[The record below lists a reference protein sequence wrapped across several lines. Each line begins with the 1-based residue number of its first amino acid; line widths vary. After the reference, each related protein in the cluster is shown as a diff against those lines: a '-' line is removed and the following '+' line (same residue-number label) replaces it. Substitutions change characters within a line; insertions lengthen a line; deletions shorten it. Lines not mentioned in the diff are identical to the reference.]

1 MWGDLIRTCI
11 TIKLN
16 NYDSEILIIDK
27 SPLKLDV
34 IDCINIDKGIKELK
48 RLNIKREFI
57 KNLKEIIKKY
67 NIKEVFFVVQNSR
80 IIIREHKDL
89 PKIRKRD
96 LDGYINFEI
105 LQDSLL
111 TLDDYIV
118 KHKILDYRKNK
129 MDLQIILFPKEIE
142 KICLD
147 IATGLNLKHKYL
159 NMNFDILQKL
169 IDREKINLKNNDCMV
184 IENMDDVIILNYIK
198 MKKIYTSNVF
208 SKESSSEYITNLL
221 DKDIDIFYYGKEDN
235 FINTLKENG
244 FKVYKLN
251 SKLNISY
258 LCSDKTIDIQN
269 NKYLVNIGVVI

>member
-34 IDCINIDKGIKELK
+34 IDCINIYKGIKELK

-67 NIKEVFFVVQNSR
+67 NIKEVFFVVQNSQ

-105 LQDSLL
+105 LQESLL

-118 KHKILDYRKNK
+118 KYKILDYRKNK

>member
-111 TLDDYIV
+111 TLYDYIV
-118 KHKILDYRKNK
+118 KYKILDYRKNK

>member
-67 NIKEVFFVVQNSR
+67 NIKEVFFVVQNSQ

-118 KHKILDYRKNK
+118 KYKILDYRKNK

-142 KICLD
+142 KISLD

-235 FINTLKENG
+235 FINTLKENW
-244 FKVYKLN
+244 FNVYKLN

>member
-1 MWGDLIRTCI
+1 
-11 TIKLN
+11 
-16 NYDSEILIIDK
+16 
-27 SPLKLDV
+27 
-34 IDCINIDKGIKELK
+34 
-48 RLNIKREFI
+48 
-57 KNLKEIIKKY
+57 
-67 NIKEVFFVVQNSR
+67 
-80 IIIREHKDL
+80 
-89 PKIRKRD
+89 
-96 LDGYINFEI
+96 
-105 LQDSLL
+105 
-111 TLDDYIV
+111 
-118 KHKILDYRKNK
+118 

-147 IATGLNLKHKYL
+147 IATCLNLKHKYL

-184 IENMDDVIILNYIK
+184 IENMEDVIILNYIK

-235 FINTLKENG
+235 FINTLKENE

-258 LCSDKTIDIQN
+258 LCSDKIVDIQN

>member
-57 KNLKEIIKKY
+57 KNIKEIIKKY

-105 LQDSLL
+105 LQESLL

-118 KHKILDYRKNK
+118 KYKILDYRKNK

-184 IENMDDVIILNYIK
+184 IENMEDVIILNYIK

-235 FINTLKENG
+235 FINTLKENE

>member
-105 LQDSLL
+105 LQESLL

-118 KHKILDYRKNK
+118 KYKSLDYRKNK

>member
-118 KHKILDYRKNK
+118 KYKILDYRKNK
-129 MDLQIILFPKEIE
+129 MDLQIILFLKEIE

>member
-34 IDCINIDKGIKELK
+34 IDCINIDKGINELK

-57 KNLKEIIKKY
+57 KNIKEIIKKY

-105 LQDSLL
+105 LQESLL

-118 KHKILDYRKNK
+118 KYKILDYRKNK

>member
-111 TLDDYIV
+111 TLDYYIV
-118 KHKILDYRKNK
+118 KYKILDYRKNK

>member
-105 LQDSLL
+105 LQESLL

-118 KHKILDYRKNK
+118 KYKILDYRKNK
-129 MDLQIILFPKEIE
+129 MDLQIILFPKYIE
-142 KICLD
+142 KICTE
-147 IATGLNLKHKYL
+147 IAQNLNIKRKYL

>member
-105 LQDSLL
+105 LQESLL

-118 KHKILDYRKNK
+118 KYKILDYRKNK

-235 FINTLKENG
+235 FINTLKENE

>member
-118 KHKILDYRKNK
+118 KYKILDYRKK
-129 MDLQIILFPKEIE
+129 
-142 KICLD
+142 
-147 IATGLNLKHKYL
+147 
-159 NMNFDILQKL
+159 
-169 IDREKINLKNNDCMV
+169 
-184 IENMDDVIILNYIK
+184 
-198 MKKIYTSNVF
+198 
-208 SKESSSEYITNLL
+208 
-221 DKDIDIFYYGKEDN
+221 
-235 FINTLKENG
+235 
-244 FKVYKLN
+244 
-251 SKLNISY
+251 
-258 LCSDKTIDIQN
+258 
-269 NKYLVNIGVVI
+269 

>member
-80 IIIREHKDL
+80 IIIREHKDS

-105 LQDSLL
+105 LQESLL

-118 KHKILDYRKNK
+118 KYKILDYRRNK

>member
-105 LQDSLL
+105 LQESLL

-118 KHKILDYRKNK
+118 KYKILDYRKNK

-221 DKDIDIFYYGKEDN
+221 DKGIDIFYYGKEDN

>member
-67 NIKEVFFVVQNSR
+67 NIKEVFFVVQNSQ
-80 IIIREHKDL
+80 IIIREYKDL

-96 LDGYINFEI
+96 LDGYIKFEI
-105 LQDSLL
+105 LQESLL

-118 KHKILDYRKNK
+118 KYKILDYRKNK

>member
-118 KHKILDYRKNK
+118 KYKILDYRKNK

-235 FINTLKENG
+235 FINTLKENW

>member
-67 NIKEVFFVVQNSR
+67 NIKEVFFVVQNSP

-105 LQDSLL
+105 LQESLL

-118 KHKILDYRKNK
+118 KYKILDYRKNK

>member
-118 KHKILDYRKNK
+118 KYKILDYRKNK

-235 FINTLKENG
+235 FINTLKENE

>member
-57 KNLKEIIKKY
+57 KNIKEIIKKY

-80 IIIREHKDL
+80 IIIREHKDS

-105 LQDSLL
+105 LQESLL

-118 KHKILDYRKNK
+118 KYKILDYRRNK